1 MDLTLLVDALWE
13 GPQTQCDLIIEFL
26 AGCGITEEER
36 NYSSDFDPVVLEL
49 VKTSV
54 ALEKALK
61 ADDPDAVLLL
71 STQAEDVIQQV
82 VDSLA
87 KEELAEDLCVLALE
101 TDYADSLDEAKDHVQ
116 ARLEDLSSYYLLLGV
131 WKPFGAWAL
140 IKTSEASE
148 KEDLSR
154 KLRFAASRVRRE
166 V

>member
-49 VKTSV
+49 VKTS
-54 ALEKALK
+54 ASLEKALK

-71 STQAEDVIQQV
+71 STQADNAIREV
-82 VDSLA
+82 VDRLA
-87 KEELAEDLCVLALE
+87 REELAEDLYVLAIE
-101 TDYADSLDEAKDHVQ
+101 TDYAESIDSAKDHVQ
-116 ARLEDLSSYYLLLGV
+116 ALLEDMSSYYLLLGV

-140 IKTSEASE
+140 VKTREASE
-148 KEDLSR
+148 KEELSR
-154 KLRFAASRVRRE
+154 KLRFAASRVGRE